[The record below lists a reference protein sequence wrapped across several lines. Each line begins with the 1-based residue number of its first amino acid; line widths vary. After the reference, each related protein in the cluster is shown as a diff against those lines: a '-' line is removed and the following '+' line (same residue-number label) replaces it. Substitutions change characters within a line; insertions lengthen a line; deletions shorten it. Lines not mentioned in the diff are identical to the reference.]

1 MRKYI
6 VYLSVLIVLS
16 LFTNCK
22 EDKLYITDEP
32 GYTFETVETTELEN
46 GCKLLHIQ
54 EEKTP
59 WNIYAI
65 EIDLTNPKN
74 QIEIAIANDMVSWSM
89 YPNTHASKETLAS
102 MIDRREK
109 NGQPVV
115 AGINADFFNMD
126 TGQQF
131 VTTVHDGKVCSSG
144 ITSQPH
150 SALFVD
156 NNGVPFIE
164 IADLQSKL
172 IIGNNERGINSYN
185 GTRWADHLVVYN
197 GKLKDGNNQSGANP
211 WGAEVL
217 IEAVNKTADYVN
229 GTFEYKVLEVDNVM
243 DNVRVTMTDP
253 DNQLILSGHGAAREY
268 IMNLT
273 AGETVKIENTYA
285 GIDNEIKIVE
295 VVGGW
300 GHIVKE
306 GMNNSIQTIQVEG
319 TMVHEKQRHPRSCI
333 GYNKDKTKFYMVAIE
348 GRSDLSK
355 GMSLDEIAYFMAKK
369 FEVWDALNLDGG
381 GSSTLMYGEE
391 TANTL
396 SDGTQR
402 AIPNSLLVIS
412 E

>member
-16 LFTNCK
+16 FFTNCK

-74 QIEIAIANDMVSWSM
+74 QIELAMANDLAAWGTVA
-89 YPNTHASKETLAS
+89 NRETLAS
-102 MIDRREK
+102 IVERKEA
-109 NGQPVV
+109 NGKEVV
-115 AGINADFFNMD
+115 AGINGDFFEMEF
-126 TGQQF
+126 GKQF
-131 VTTVHDGKVCSSG
+131 VTTVHDGKIGSTG
-144 ITSQPH
+144 ITGQPH
-150 SALFVD
+150 AALMVD
-156 NNGVPFIE
+156 TQGVPYIGL
-164 IADLQSKL
+164 ADLQSKL
-172 IIGNNERGINSYN
+172 IIGASERAINSYN
-185 GTRWADHLVVYN
+185 GTRWADNLVVYN
-197 GKLKDGNNQSGANP
+197 GKMKDGNNQSGANP

-253 DNQLILSGHGAAREY
+253 ENQLILSGHGAAREY

-273 AGETVKIENTYA
+273 VGETVKIQNTYA
-285 GIDNEIKIVE
+285 GIDNEIKIAE
-295 VVGGW
+295 VAGGW

-306 GMNNSIQTIQVEG
+306 GMNNSIQAIQVEG

-381 GSSTLMYGEE
+381 GSSTLMYGAE

-396 SDGTQR
+396 SDGAQR
-402 AIPNSLLVIS
+402 ATTNSIIVLS
-412 E
+412 K